1 MNNLH
6 PNQRGQVLL
15 LVVLVVTVALTVGL
29 SAVTQSITNLRITEE
44 EESSQRAFTAAE
56 AGIEQALKTGE
67 GISASLSVGDNAK
80 IKQVTISDVSD
91 DEIIMN
97 SGNPIQKNDSVDL
110 WLSEYSNYSNYS
122 NPFTGSLSVYWGGP
136 GEAVCTPENNSQAAL
151 EIVLLT
157 GPANNPAATHFVYD
171 PCPPR
176 QSTNFFAQPSATGGN
191 LSLAGKNFAYRAD
204 IPGITNGLIA
214 RIIPLYAATP
224 LGVQASTILPSQGKY
239 IESVGESG
247 QTQHKIS
254 VFRGYPKLPNELF
267 PNILLVP

>member
-1 MNNLH
+1 MNNRNQ
-6 PNQRGQVLL
+6 NQRGQVLL

-67 GISASLSVGDNAK
+67 GVTGEGVTVGDNAK
-80 IKQVTISDVSD
+80 IKQVTISDVSGD
-91 DEIIMN
+91 KIIMN

-110 WLSEYSNYSNYS
+110 WLSKYPGYSD
-122 NPFTGSLSVYWGGP
+122 PFTGNLSVYWGGP

-157 GPANNPAATHFVYD
+157 GPTDNPAATHFVYD

-191 LSLAGKNFAYRAD
+191 LSLAGKSFAYRAD
-204 IPGITNGLIA
+204 ILGITNGLLA

-224 LGVQASTILPSQGKY
+224 LGVQTSTTLPSQGRY